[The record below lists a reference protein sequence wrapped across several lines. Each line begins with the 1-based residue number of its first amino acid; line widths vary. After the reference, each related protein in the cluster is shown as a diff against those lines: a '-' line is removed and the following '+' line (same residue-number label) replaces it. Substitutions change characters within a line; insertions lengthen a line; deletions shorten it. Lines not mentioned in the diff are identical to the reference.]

1 MRGSLGVMYLRT
13 QRCWTTATIAA
24 RVRSLRAYSLAT
36 SAVSSGKV
44 YKQEAIRQRS
54 LQDPEGFWME
64 AQRGIDWIVP
74 PTRALS
80 MPSSPTLLHKAQWF
94 ADGKLN
100 VCYNALD
107 RHVNGGRAG
116 QTALIYD
123 SPVTGTVT
131 KFTYEEMLGRVKR
144 VATMLRDN
152 GVGKGDRVLV
162 YMGAVPEAIVA
173 MLACARLGAIHSVV
187 FGGFAALELAK
198 RIEDCRPKVVL
209 ASSCGIEGM
218 SKVVPYKPLLDS
230 ALEMCVHRPTKVVV
244 LQRPQLPATL
254 KDGEESWRDAV
265 DGIANDRVFHGYE
278 TVGANDPLYI
288 LYTSGT
294 TGMPK
299 GVVRPSGGHAVVLHY
314 TMNKMY
320 ACGPGQV
327 YWAASDLG
335 WILGHSYMCYG
346 PLLNGSTSVLYE
358 GKPVGTPDPSAYYR
372 VMAEHNVT
380 TFFTAPTALM
390 ILRREDPNG
399 EYRKKYDLSHVKAM
413 FVAGERCPPEIHR
426 WWVRRVTDV
435 DDTGKALHP
444 IQTPVTNVVS
454 DNWWQTETGSPLAG
468 LAIGLSDKG
477 AQLPPVKYG
486 SAGMPV
492 QGVDLRI
499 LRIRDEFD
507 EDGGVDSAPEE
518 VARGVVGYVT
528 VKLPLPPGVMTTLW
542 GDEERFFD
550 AYFRRFPGYY
560 DTGDTGIIDTD
571 GYVHI
576 LSRADDIINVA
587 AHRISTSVIEEVVV
601 ENSEIAECCVVA
613 RGHPIKGS
621 VPVVVAVWKHQKR
634 SRSVEQ
640 VKDEVVE
647 AVRNR
652 VGAFTSLY
660 RENVVFVE
668 RLPKTRSGKVL
679 RKMIRSMIS
688 ALLSSKAAGLG
699 DIPTPATIED
709 DAVKGEIWAALSDWI
724 TRGKR
729 D

>member
-1 MRGSLGVMYLRT
+1 
-13 QRCWTTATIAA
+13 
-24 RVRSLRAYSLAT
+24 
-36 SAVSSGKV
+36 
-44 YKQEAIRQRS
+44 
-54 LQDPEGFWME
+54 
-64 AQRGIDWIVP
+64 
-74 PTRALS
+74 
-80 MPSSPTLLHKAQWF
+80 
-94 ADGKLN
+94 
-100 VCYNALD
+100 
-107 RHVNGGRAG
+107 
-116 QTALIYD
+116 
-123 SPVTGTVT
+123 
-131 KFTYEEMLGRVKR
+131 
-144 VATMLRDN
+144 
-152 GVGKGDRVLV
+152 
-162 YMGAVPEAIVA
+162 
-173 MLACARLGAIHSVV
+173 
-187 FGGFAALELAK
+187 
-198 RIEDCRPKVVL
+198 
-209 ASSCGIEGM
+209 
-218 SKVVPYKPLLDS
+218 
-230 ALEMCVHRPTKVVV
+230 
-244 LQRPQLPATL
+244 
-254 KDGEESWRDAV
+254 
-265 DGIANDRVFHGYE
+265 
-278 TVGANDPLYI
+278 
-288 LYTSGT
+288 
-294 TGMPK
+294 
-299 GVVRPSGGHAVVLHY
+299 
-314 TMNKMY
+314 
-320 ACGPGQV
+320 
-327 YWAASDLG
+327 
-335 WILGHSYMCYG
+335 
-346 PLLNGSTSVLYE
+346 
-358 GKPVGTPDPSAYYR
+358 
-372 VMAEHNVT
+372 
-380 TFFTAPTALM
+380 
-390 ILRREDPNG
+390 
-399 EYRKKYDLSHVKAM
+399 
-413 FVAGERCPPEIHR
+413 
-426 WWVRRVTDV
+426 
-435 DDTGKALHP
+435 
-444 IQTPVTNVVS
+444 
-454 DNWWQTETGSPLAG
+454 
-468 LAIGLSDKG
+468 
-477 AQLPPVKYG
+477 
-486 SAGMPV
+486 MPV

-518 VARGVVGYVT
+518 VARGVVGYVA